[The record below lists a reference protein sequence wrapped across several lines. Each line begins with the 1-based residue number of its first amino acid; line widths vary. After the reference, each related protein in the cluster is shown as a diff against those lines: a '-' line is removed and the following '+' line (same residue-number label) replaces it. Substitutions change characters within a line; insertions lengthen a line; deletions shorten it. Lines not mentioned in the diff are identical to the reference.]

1 MADSKKLV
9 LFAGVN
15 GVGKSTLFNMM
26 PEFFSMPRI
35 NIDEIAKELGNW
47 KDSRIQIEAGK
58 KAIVLQ
64 NEFLSKDVSFNR
76 ETTLC
81 GHEILDTINYA
92 KSRGYYIEI
101 HYVGVDSV
109 EICKDRVASRVLKGG
124 HGISDEDIERR
135 YKQSFENIKQL
146 VSECDCVRFYDNSLS
161 MLYFA
166 KYNETELETFADNLP
181 EWFKNNIV

>member
-26 PEFFSMPRI
+26 PELFSMPRI

-64 NEFLSKDVSFNR
+64 NEFLPKDVSFNR

-81 GHEILDTINYA
+81 GHEILDTI
-92 KSRGYYIEI
+92 
-101 HYVGVDSV
+101 
-109 EICKDRVASRVLKGG
+109 
-124 HGISDEDIERR
+124 
-135 YKQSFENIKQL
+135 
-146 VSECDCVRFYDNSLS
+146 
-161 MLYFA
+161 
-166 KYNETELETFADNLP
+166 
-181 EWFKNNIV
+181 